1 MKIKSIL
8 FFLILFGSITV
19 RSQNFAVKSNL
30 LSLANGAL
38 NGGIEYAFGMRSTVD
53 FSGSL
58 RPWKRTERYVERYW
72 LLQAEYRYWTCQKFN
87 GSFFGVFLNGAQF
100 NIGGKDMLLGKFK
113 WLKNHRYSGWLTGGG
128 ISYGYHLILN
138 RHWNLEVS
146 LGIGVCSVEGE
157 RKLPLFRTG

>member
-38 NGGIEYAFGMRSTVD
+38 NGGIEYAFGMRSTID

-87 GSFFGVFLNGAQF
+87 GSFFGVFLNGWERYV
-100 NIGGKDMLLGKFK
+100 IGKIQVVEKSPLLRLVDRRRYLLRVPPHFESTLEFGDFFRD
-113 WLKNHRYSGWLTGGG
+113 WLRVY
-128 ISYGYHLILN
+128 
-138 RHWNLEVS
+138 
-146 LGIGVCSVEGE
+146 
-157 RKLPLFRTG
+157 PLR